1 MKNKIA
7 FALIS
12 SVAVAISSIANIKP
26 AQAETNLGGLDL
38 ARYCYYKYH
47 TYRGTKA
54 ISGNGAYS
62 WLCRMPLTIFSDWP
76 NWDFGIDTQE
86 VCRQQKNNSRA
97 YARALNDRD
106 AYSWQCFKP

>member
-1 MKNKIA
+1 MDNKIA
-7 FALIS
+7 LTIIAFV
-12 SVAVAISSIANIKP
+12 SVLMSPIANIKP

-38 ARYCYYKYH
+38 AKYCYYKYPV
-47 TYRGTKA
+47 YRGTKA

-62 WLCRMPLTIFSDWP
+62 WRCRMPLTTFSDWP
-76 NWDFGIDTQE
+76 YWDYGIDTQE

-97 YARALNDRD
+97 YARALNARD